1 MKWCILQYQLFL
13 KRTDKYTELLSL
25 QLMLLV
31 LESIG
36 NYDTTLPALDSR
48 DGNVMFYM
56 DVNYRKN
63 NLLSCKNVL
72 ILRL

>member
-1 MKWCILQYQLFL
+1 
-13 KRTDKYTELLSL
+13 
-25 QLMLLV
+25 MLLV